1 MVENASNLTL
11 RSAPLA
17 PGKPGRHHAMTHER
31 LAPPG
36 AQPLDRPAAIATERF
51 LTIWDKPRT
60 AADGRARQRRTRRL
74 PRFYL

>member
-1 MVENASNLTL
+1 
-11 RSAPLA
+11 
-17 PGKPGRHHAMTHER
+17 MTHER
-31 LAPPG
+31 LAAPG
-36 AQPLDRPAAIATERF
+36 AQPLDRSRPVAIATERF